1 MKLSISILTEEQLD
15 LCQKA
20 YDANM
25 KTKDPVVNYFVD
37 CFSDGDFDLE
47 YDSELYKQE
56 IKVWKNTG
64 GAFIEDGII

>member
-1 MKLSISILTEEQLD
+1 MNLSLSILTEAQLD
-15 LCQKA
+15 LCQRA

-47 YDSELYKQE
+47 YDPDLYREE
-56 IKVWKNTG
+56 IAAWKRSG
-64 GAFIEDGII
+64 GAFIEDGVI